1 MDLQE
6 GTINKKVRNA
16 QLAQINYMAVVGK
29 LEQETGQ
36 VDLRDRDQKNP
47 LGKFTIDKLI
57 ELFKSK
63 LQPPSVSELKMAK
76 EAYTLPTS

>member
-1 MDLQE
+1 MEGFNAEVDLSE

-29 LEQETGQ
+29 VEQESGQ

-47 LGKFTIDKLI
+47 IGKM
-57 ELFKSK
+57 
-63 LQPPSVSELKMAK
+63 SVDGLVQFLK
-76 EAYTLPTS
+76 TLE